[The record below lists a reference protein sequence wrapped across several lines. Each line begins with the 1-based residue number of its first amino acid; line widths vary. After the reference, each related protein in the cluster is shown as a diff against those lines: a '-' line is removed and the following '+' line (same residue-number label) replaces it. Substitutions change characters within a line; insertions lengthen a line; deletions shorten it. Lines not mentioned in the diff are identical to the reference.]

1 LLVVLALVLAA
12 VSYVNTLG
20 FAFVYDDLP
29 QLVNNPRVHTWEHA
43 PRLFVEQVWTQSMLQ
58 GTGNYYRPIFEL
70 WLLIQYNLFGLHPW
84 AYHLAS
90 VLMHMAVVG
99 LAYLLF
105 QRLTGDRLTA
115 SMGTVIFAVHP
126 THIESVAWISG
137 VTDPL
142 CALFVLGSFLAYMRA
157 RDAGSSTGDRIAWQ
171 VAALALY
178 ALAMMSKETAI
189 VVPALLV
196 VYEWLVVKRDSL
208 VAQARRVTPFV
219 VITGA
224 YLLVRHWVLLGF
236 MHPEAYSLKSI
247 LLTLPRVLWFYT
259 HELVWPVGLSVF
271 YDTPFVVRPG
281 LWNFYLPLAGVV
293 VFAVAVAGLARRSR
307 PAAFGAGWMLA
318 MLAPALVGMYVFIP
332 EELAHDRYLY
342 LPSIGF
348 ALIVAVALRQLSSKG
363 ELFGGPRLQVAAAL
377 ALGGI
382 LAAGTAVQ
390 NIYWTNDLILYA
402 HGVSVAPRNVVAID
416 HLANEFY
423 KRKKPGAALALYRQ
437 ALEIKPQQW
446 QTHFAIGITLYELGD
461 YPQATHELEE
471 GIRVAPE
478 NAEQYIFLGLSQLS
492 LSNYARA
499 EQEFRRA
506 KQLNSRRPGLN
517 RFLATALLKQGKVE
531 EAKDALRAEVSL
543 TQDRSAAEELEKLQ
557 RQ

>member
-12 VSYVNTLG
+12 VSYINTLG

-29 QLVNNPRVHTWEHA
+29 QLVSNPRVHSWEHA
-43 PRLFVEQVWTQSMLQ
+43 PRLFVEQVWNQSLLQ

-70 WLLIQYNLFGLHPW
+70 WLLIQYSLFGLHPW
-84 AYHLAS
+84 AYHLVN
-90 VLMHMAVVG
+90 VLLHMAVVG

-105 QRLTGDRLTA
+105 RRLTGDRLTA

-189 VVPALLV
+189 VVPALLLA
-196 VYEWLVVKRDSL
+196 YEWLIAKRDSL
-208 VAQARRVTPFV
+208 VEQARRLTPFV

-236 MHPEAYSLKSI
+236 MHPEGYSLKSI
-247 LLTLPRVLWFYT
+247 VLTLPRVLWFYT
-259 HELVWPVGLSVF
+259 HQLVWPAGLSGF
-271 YDTPFVVRPG
+271 YDTPFVERPG
-281 LWNFYLPLAGVV
+281 LWDFYLPIVGVAV
-293 VFAVAVAGLARRSR
+293 LAVAVGWLAKQSR

-318 MLAPALVGMYVFIP
+318 MLAPAIVGMYVFIP
-332 EELAHDRYLY
+332 EELVHDRYLY

-348 ALIVAVALRQLSSKG
+348 ALMAAVALRRLSSKG
-363 ELFGGPRLQVAAAL
+363 ELFGGPRLPVAATL

-382 LAAGTAVQ
+382 LAAGTAAQ
-390 NIYWTNDLILYA
+390 NIYWTNDLLLYA
-402 HGVSVAPRNVVAID
+402 HGMSVAPRNIDAINL
-416 HLANEFY
+416 LANEMF
-423 KRKKPGAALALYRQ
+423 KRKNPNSALALYHHS
-437 ALEIKPQQW
+437 LEIKPNQW
-446 QTHFAIGITLYELGD
+446 RTHFALGITLYELSD
-461 YPQATHELEE
+461 YPQATKELEA
-471 GIRVAPE
+471 GISLAPKSS
-478 NAEQYIFLGLSQLS
+478 EQYIFLGLSQLS

-506 KQLNSRRPGLN
+506 KQLNPRRPGLN
-517 RFLATALLKQGKVE
+517 HFLATALLKQGKVE

>member
-12 VSYVNTLG
+12 VSYINTLG

-29 QLVNNPRVHTWEHA
+29 QLVSNPRVHSWEHA
-43 PRLFVEQVWTQSMLQ
+43 PRLFVEQVWNQSLLQ

-70 WLLIQYNLFGLHPW
+70 WLLIQYSLFGLHPW
-84 AYHLAS
+84 AYHLVN
-90 VLMHMAVVG
+90 VLLHMAVVG

-105 QRLTGDRLTA
+105 RRLTGDRLTA

-196 VYEWLVVKRDSL
+196 AYEWLLARQDSL
-208 VAQARRVTPFV
+208 AARVRRVTPFV

-224 YLLVRHWVLLGF
+224 YLLVRHWVLFGF

-259 HELVWPVGLSVF
+259 HQLVWPVGLSVF
-271 YDTPFVVRPG
+271 YDTPFVDRPG
-281 LWNFYLPLAGVV
+281 LWDFYLPIVGVAV
-293 VFAVAVAGLARRSR
+293 LAVAVGWLAKQSR

-318 MLAPALVGMYVFIP
+318 MLAPAIVGMYVFIP
-332 EELAHDRYLY
+332 EELVHDRYLY

-348 ALIVAVALRQLSSKG
+348 ALMAAVALRRLSSKG
-363 ELFGGPRLQVAAAL
+363 ELFGGPRLPVAATL

-382 LAAGTAVQ
+382 LAAGTAAQ
-390 NIYWTNDLILYA
+390 NIYWTNDLLLYA
-402 HGVSVAPRNVVAID
+402 HGMSVAPRNIDAINL
-416 HLANEFY
+416 LANEMF
-423 KRKKPGAALALYRQ
+423 KRKNPNSALALYHHS
-437 ALEIKPQQW
+437 LEIKPNQW
-446 QTHFAIGITLYELGD
+446 RTHFALGISLYELSD
-461 YPQATHELEE
+461 YPQATKELEA
-471 GIRVAPE
+471 GISLAPK
-478 NAEQYIFLGLSQLS
+478 NSEQYIFLGLSQLS

-506 KQLNSRRPGLN
+506 KQLNPRRPGLN
-517 RFLATALLKQGKVE
+517 HFLATTLLKQGKVE

>member
-1 LLVVLALVLAA
+1 LLIVLALVLAA
-12 VSYVNTLG
+12 VSYINTLG

-43 PRLFVEQVWTQSMLQ
+43 PKLFVEQVWTQSMLQ

-105 QRLTGDRLTA
+105 LRLTGDRLTA
-115 SMGTVIFAVHP
+115 SMGAVIFAVHP

-142 CALFVLGSFLAYMRA
+142 CALFVLGSFLAYLRA

-189 VVPALLV
+189 VMPALLV
-196 VYEWLVVKRDSL
+196 AYEWLVAKRDNL

-224 YLLVRHWVLLGF
+224 YLLVRHRVLLGF

-271 YDTPFVVRPG
+271 YDTPFVDRPG

-293 VFAVAVAGLARRSR
+293 VFAVAVACLARRSR

-377 ALGGI
+377 ALGGV

-390 NIYWTNDLILYA
+390 NVYWTNDLILYA

-423 KRKKPGAALALYRQ
+423 KRKKPGPALALYRQ
-437 ALEIKPQQW
+437 AIEIKPKQW

-478 NAEQYIFLGLSQLS
+478 NAEQYIFLGLSQLN

-506 KQLNSRRPGLN
+506 RQLNPRRPGLN
-517 RFLATALLKQGKVE
+517 HFLATALLKQGKVE

-543 TQDRSAAEELEKLQ
+543 TQDRSAEEELEKLQ

>member
-1 LLVVLALVLAA
+1 MLVVLALVLAA

>member
-1 LLVVLALVLAA
+1 
-12 VSYVNTLG
+12 
-20 FAFVYDDLP
+20 
-29 QLVNNPRVHTWEHA
+29 
-43 PRLFVEQVWTQSMLQ
+43 
-58 GTGNYYRPIFEL
+58 
-70 WLLIQYNLFGLHPW
+70 
-84 AYHLAS
+84 
-90 VLMHMAVVG
+90 
-99 LAYLLF
+99 
-105 QRLTGDRLTA
+105 
-115 SMGTVIFAVHP
+115 MGTVIFAVHP

-142 CALFVLGSFLAYMRA
+142 CALFVLGSFLAYLRA
-157 RDAGSSTGDRIAWQ
+157 RDAGSSTGDRIGWQ

-196 VYEWLVVKRDSL
+196 AYEWLVVKRDSL
-208 VAQARRVTPFV
+208 VAQARRATPFV

-224 YLLVRHWVLLGF
+224 YLLVRHWVLFGF

-271 YDTPFVVRPG
+271 YDTPFVDRPG
-281 LWNFYLPLAGVV
+281 LWDFYLPLAGVV
-293 VFAVAVAGLARRSR
+293 VFAVAVACLARRSR

-363 ELFGGPRLQVAAAL
+363 ELFGGPRLQMGVTI

-382 LAAGTAVQ
+382 LAAGTAAQ

-402 HGVSVAPRNVVAID
+402 HGMSVAPRNVVAIN
-416 HLANEFY
+416 HLANELF
-423 KRKKPGAALALYRQ
+423 KRKKPNSALALYRES
-437 ALEIKPQQW
+437 LSIKPQQW
-446 QTHFAIGITLYELGD
+446 QAHFALGITLHELGD
-461 YPQATHELEE
+461 YPQAISVLEQ
-471 GIRVAPE
+471 GVQVAPQ
-478 NAEQYIFLGLSQLS
+478 NSEQYYFLGLSYLALQ
-492 LSNYARA
+492 NYPRA
-499 EQEFRRA
+499 EQNLRRA
-506 KQLNSRRPGLN
+506 QQRNPRRPGLN
-517 RFLATALLKQGKVE
+517 HALATALLKQGKIE
-531 EAKDALRAEVSL
+531 EAKDALRAEVGL
-543 TQDRSAAEELEKLQ
+543 TQDRGAAEELERLQ
-557 RQ
+557 KQ

>member
-12 VSYVNTLG
+12 VSYINTLG

-29 QLVNNPRVHTWEHA
+29 QLVSNPRVHSWEHA
-43 PRLFVEQVWTQSMLQ
+43 PRLFVEQVWNQSLLQ

-70 WLLIQYNLFGLHPW
+70 WLLIQYSLFGLHPW
-84 AYHLAS
+84 AYHLVN
-90 VLMHMAVVG
+90 VLLHMAVVG

-105 QRLTGDRLTA
+105 RRLTGDRLTA

-196 VYEWLVVKRDSL
+196 AYEWLLARQDSL
-208 VAQARRVTPFV
+208 AARVRRVTPFV

-224 YLLVRHWVLLGF
+224 YLLVRHWVLFGF

-259 HELVWPVGLSVF
+259 HQLVWPVGLSVF
-271 YDTPFVVRPG
+271 YDTPFVDRPG
-281 LWNFYLPLAGVV
+281 LWDFYLPIVGVAV
-293 VFAVAVAGLARRSR
+293 LAVAVGWLAKQSR

-318 MLAPALVGMYVFIP
+318 MLAPAIVGMYVFIP
-332 EELAHDRYLY
+332 EELVHDRYLY

-348 ALIVAVALRQLSSKG
+348 ALMAAVALRRLSSKG
-363 ELFGGPRLQVAAAL
+363 ELFGGPRLPVAATL

-382 LAAGTAVQ
+382 LAAGTAAQ
-390 NIYWTNDLILYA
+390 NIYWTNDLLLYA
-402 HGVSVAPRNVVAID
+402 HGMSVAPRNIDAINL
-416 HLANEFY
+416 LANEMF
-423 KRKKPGAALALYRQ
+423 KRKNPNSALALYHHS
-437 ALEIKPQQW
+437 LEIKPNQW
-446 QTHFAIGITLYELGD
+446 RTHFALGITLYELSD
-461 YPQATHELEE
+461 YPQATKELEA
-471 GIRVAPE
+471 GISLAPK
-478 NAEQYIFLGLSQLS
+478 NSEQYIFLGLSQLS

-506 KQLNSRRPGLN
+506 KQLNPRRPGLN
-517 RFLATALLKQGKVE
+517 HFLATALLKQGKVE

>member
-12 VSYVNTLG
+12 VSYINTLG

-29 QLVNNPRVHTWEHA
+29 QLVSNPRVHSWEHA
-43 PRLFVEQVWTQSMLQ
+43 PRLFVEQVWNQSLLQ

-70 WLLIQYNLFGLHPW
+70 WLLIQYSLFGLHPW
-84 AYHLAS
+84 AYHLVN
-90 VLMHMAVVG
+90 VLLHMAVVG
-99 LAYLLF
+99 MAYLLF
-105 QRLTGDRLTA
+105 RRLTGDRLTA

-196 VYEWLVVKRDSL
+196 AYEWLLARQDSL
-208 VAQARRVTPFV
+208 AARVRRVTPFV

-224 YLLVRHWVLLGF
+224 YLLVRHWVLFGF

-259 HELVWPVGLSVF
+259 HQLVWPVGLSVF
-271 YDTPFVVRPG
+271 YDTPFVDRPG
-281 LWNFYLPLAGVV
+281 LWDFYLPIVGVAV
-293 VFAVAVAGLARRSR
+293 LAVAVGWLAKQSR

-318 MLAPALVGMYVFIP
+318 MLAPAIVGMYVFIP
-332 EELAHDRYLY
+332 EELVHDRYLY

-348 ALIVAVALRQLSSKG
+348 ALMAAVALRRLSSKG
-363 ELFGGPRLQVAAAL
+363 ELFGGPRLPVAATL

-382 LAAGTAVQ
+382 LAAGTAAQ
-390 NIYWTNDLILYA
+390 NIYWTNDLLLYA
-402 HGVSVAPRNVVAID
+402 RGMSVAPRNMDAINL
-416 HLANEFY
+416 LANEMF
-423 KRKKPGAALALYRQ
+423 KRKNPNSALALYHHS
-437 ALEIKPQQW
+437 LEIKPNQW
-446 QTHFAIGITLYELGD
+446 RTHFALGITLYELSD
-461 YPQATHELEE
+461 YQQATKELEA
-471 GIRVAPE
+471 GISLAPK
-478 NAEQYIFLGLSQLS
+478 NSEQYIFLGLSQLS

-506 KQLNSRRPGLN
+506 KQLNPRRPGLN
-517 RFLATALLKQGKVE
+517 RFLATALLKQEKVE